1 MTTLEVLDAAPCRR
15 AAPGL
20 LQVDLSGNV
29 YARAGRR
36 RGAVYRCG
44 YCRAVVFIVA
54 MHAVAAG
61 LWAIDVLVTHGVTG
75 VLPGWPAAE
84 VAP

>member
-1 MTTLEVLDAAPCRR
+1 MTTLEVLDAAPYRR

-54 MHAVAAG
+54 MHAVAAL
-61 LWAIDVLVTHGVTG
+61 LWSVDVLVAHNVPG
-75 VLPGWPAAE
+75 VLPGWPTAE